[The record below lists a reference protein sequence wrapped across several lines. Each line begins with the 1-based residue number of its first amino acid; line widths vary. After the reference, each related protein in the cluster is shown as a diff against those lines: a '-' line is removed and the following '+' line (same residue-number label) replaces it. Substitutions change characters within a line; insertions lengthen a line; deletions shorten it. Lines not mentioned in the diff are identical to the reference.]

1 MEGAKGNPYQSGG
14 RGVMLLGCAQRQG
27 STSQT
32 ITRIWINF
40 RQGFTS
46 RKVINKILFIAH
58 GSPGRG
64 RKRGSGESMWITRLQ
79 ERGSRRKL
87 STYNETTGGTDLPT
101 NPSGKQDFPTVPSE
115 RERIPKEGEHGPKEK
130 TRQVGRK
137 SQRQ

>member
-1 MEGAKGNPYQSGG
+1 MAEEEGRFTNTPGAGSQVEAKTPASGTEGTNRRYYDKNTLKKKTKMEGAKGNPYQSGG

-87 STYNETTGGTDLPT
+87 ST
-101 NPSGKQDFPTVPSE
+101 
-115 RERIPKEGEHGPKEK
+115 
-130 TRQVGRK
+130 
-137 SQRQ
+137 